1 MEELRLLNN
10 LGIDAVIV
18 QDVGI
23 AEVSRRLFPALPV
36 HVSTQMTITS
46 PEGVSF
52 AKELGAKQVVVAR
65 ELSLR
70 DLATFGSELPL
81 EVFVHG
87 ALCVAYSGQCLTS
100 ESLGRRS
107 ANRGECA
114 QACRMP
120 YQIVVDGEVRDL
132 GEKSY
137 LLSPQDL
144 AAIGEIPELMRLGV
158 RGFKIEGRLKTPEYV
173 AAVTR
178 VYREAIDA
186 ALREEISPISA
197 EDHYGLEMTFSRG
210 LFSGWLHGVNHQ
222 KLVEGRY
229 GKKRGAFVGRFVS
242 ITGASVGIDAPDF
255 HSANWPKPGDGVVFE
270 NPADTDSEQGGRVY
284 QVAGNRLLFRRTQLD
299 LSKIKPGTRVWKT
312 SDPALDRRLRRAW
325 RARTTGRLEHKVPLG
340 LMFSGGA
347 GQPLALEVR
356 IGGEAL
362 SLSTSVALE
371 IPRKF
376 PLTVE
381 ALEEIFSRLDETRY
395 RLAALDYRKD
405 EPVFLTRSELGRLR
419 RSILLAL
426 EERHA
431 DQPPP
436 GSHCSRHFRIPASR
450 PAAPMAAGNVKPG
463 TCPPRRN
470 WQCFAGRWGKSKPRS
485 VVAPPSSMP
494 ILKMSAASGTR

>member
-70 DLATFGSELPL
+70 DLAKFGSELPL

-312 SDPALDRRLRRAW
+312 D
-325 RARTTGRLEHKVPLG
+325 
-340 LMFSGGA
+340 
-347 GQPLALEVR
+347 
-356 IGGEAL
+356 
-362 SLSTSVALE
+362 
-371 IPRKF
+371 
-376 PLTVE
+376 
-381 ALEEIFSRLDETRY
+381 
-395 RLAALDYRKD
+395 
-405 EPVFLTRSELGRLR
+405 
-419 RSILLAL
+419 
-426 EERHA
+426 
-431 DQPPP
+431 
-436 GSHCSRHFRIPASR
+436 
-450 PAAPMAAGNVKPG
+450 
-463 TCPPRRN
+463 
-470 WQCFAGRWGKSKPRS
+470 GRWFD
-485 VVAPPSSMP
+485 PS
-494 ILKMSAASGTR
+494 RV